1 VNPRGQPPGISRRSF
16 LGRAAGAGAAASGL
30 GTLLTSCGLG
40 SATPK
45 RFSPLPDPKHPVLW
59 PITTANQPIA
69 GGQRPETN
77 ATLKIYG
84 WTGRISHRCLRD
96 FSRAYR
102 CRVELTTYSSMTQA
116 LARVSHGGDRFD
128 VFMGAPTYLIG
139 ILVGRSVIQ
148 PLNHRYI
155 PNISEAWPV
164 FTDPYYDSHWQ
175 YTVPYTAY
183 TTGIAWRKDHV
194 DIDPYALRNGWE
206 FPWLAKAVGKTAIL
220 NDYRESIGLG
230 LLKNFVT
237 DINCTDPFPI
247 NKARDALLS
256 LDDLVGL
263 KFTNNVAGQLA
274 STQSWIQLARSGQAA
289 AAAKRLPPGVPVDVI
304 GYWFPPSGAGPVASD
319 TNTVLRGARNPV
331 LAHLFLNF
339 MLDRHNAMRNMAATG
354 FTMPLTYASVARQID
369 AGILPPSLTSAVVT
383 ATYWDHGFK
392 EFQLLP
398 AVDMLWR
405 QAWQAVRRD
414 SSAAGS

>member
-1 VNPRGQPPGISRRSF
+1 M
-16 LGRAAGAGAAASGL
+16 
-30 GTLLTSCGLG
+30 
-40 SATPK
+40 
-45 RFSPLPDPKHPVLW
+45 W
-59 PITTANQPIA
+59 PITAANQPIA

-84 WTGRISHRCLRD
+84 WAGRLSHRCLRD

-102 CRVELTTYSSMTQA
+102 CRVELTTYASITQA
-116 LARVSHGGDRFD
+116 LARMSHGRDRFD

-148 PLNHRYI
+148 PLNHGYI
-155 PNISEAWPV
+155 RNISEAWPV

-183 TTGIAWRKDHV
+183 TTGIAWRKDHI

-206 FPWLAKAVGKTAIL
+206 FPWLAKAAGKTAIL
-220 NDYRESIGLG
+220 NDYRESIGLA

-237 DINCTDPFPI
+237 DINSTDPLRI

-256 LDDLVGL
+256 LDDVVGL

-274 STQSWIQLARSGQAA
+274 STESWIQLARAGHAV
-289 AAAKRLPPGVPVDVI
+289 AAAKRLPTGVPVEVI

-339 MLDRHNAMRNMAATG
+339 MLDRRNAMRNMAATG
-354 FTMPLTYASVARQID
+354 FTMPLTYASVSRQID

-383 ATYWDHGFK
+383 ATYWDRGFK

-398 AVDMLWR
+398 AVDMLWQ

-414 SSAAGS
+414 SPAAA